1 MQYSLKITKEIKTGM
16 LALFAILLLIY
27 GYSFLKGS
35 DLFSNERTF
44 YVSYDNVAGLTV
56 SAPVT
61 INGYVVGQVN
71 KIEFENDLG
80 GLLVTF
86 SINKNFN
93 FSKNSIVRIYS
104 TSVIGGN
111 ALAIIPEIDKDSIAL
126 DGDTLNGEIEKG
138 MLESLTSGLK
148 PLENRMYTTLSGL
161 DSLLSSFNSVLNE
174 DTKNNLKAAINSL
187 TKTMYSFEDT
197 ASDLNSLLKE
207 NKPKLDSTF
216 SYLETTSGNL
226 AVFSDSLTQIDINT
240 MATNLEATLESFNS
254 IMNKFNNGEGSI
266 GKLINDENLYGN
278 LEAASKE
285 LEELLR
291 DLKENPK
298 RYVHISVFG
307 KKAKEYEPND
317 SNNK

>member
-1 MQYSLKITKEIKTGM
+1 LKITKEIKTGI

-35 DLFSNERTF
+35 DLFSKERTF

-61 INGYVVGQVN
+61 INGYVVGKVK

-80 GLLVTF
+80 GLLVSF
-86 SINKNFN
+86 SVNKDFN
-93 FSKNSIVRIYS
+93 FSKSSIVRIYS

-111 ALAIIPEIDKDSIAL
+111 ALAIIPIISKDNIAV
-126 DGDTLNGEIEKG
+126 DGDVLKGEIEKG
-138 MLESLTSGLK
+138 MLESLTSGIK
-148 PLENRMYTTLSGL
+148 PLENRIYTTLSGL
-161 DSLLSSFNSVLNE
+161 DSLLSNFNSVLNE
-174 DTKNNLKAAINSL
+174 ETKNNLKNAIGSL
-187 TKTMYSFEDT
+187 TNTMSSFEDT
-197 ASDLNSLLKE
+197 SSDLNTLLKE

-216 SYLETTSGNL
+216 SYLEITTGNL
-226 AVFSDSLTQIDINT
+226 ATFSDSLNQIDINR
-240 MATNLEATLESFNS
+240 MATHLETTLESFNS
-254 IMNKFNNGEGSI
+254 IMHKFDSGEGSI
-266 GKLINDENLYGN
+266 GKLINDENLYKN

-298 RYVHISVFG
+298 RYVHLSVFG
-307 KKAKEYEPND
+307 KKTTEYESLD
-317 SNNK
+317 SNNN

>member
-1 MQYSLKITKEIKTGM
+1 MKITKEIKTGI

-35 DLFSNERTF
+35 DLFSKERTF

-61 INGYVVGQVN
+61 INGYVVGKVK

-80 GLLVTF
+80 GLLVSF
-86 SINKNFN
+86 SVNKDFN
-93 FSKNSIVRIYS
+93 FSKSSIVRIYS

-111 ALAIIPEIDKDSIAL
+111 ALAIIPIISKDNIAV
-126 DGDTLNGEIEKG
+126 DGDVLKGEIEKG
-138 MLESLTSGLK
+138 MLESLTSGIK
-148 PLENRMYTTLSGL
+148 PLENRIYTTLSGL
-161 DSLLSSFNSVLNE
+161 DSLLSNFNSVLNE
-174 DTKNNLKAAINSL
+174 ETKNNLKNAIGSL
-187 TKTMYSFEDT
+187 TNTMSSFEDT
-197 ASDLNSLLKE
+197 SSDLNTLLKE

-216 SYLETTSGNL
+216 SYLEITTGNL
-226 AVFSDSLTQIDINT
+226 ATFSDSLNQIDINR
-240 MATNLEATLESFNS
+240 MATHLETTLESFNS
-254 IMNKFNNGEGSI
+254 IMHKFDNGEGSI
-266 GKLINDENLYGN
+266 GKLINDENLYKN

-298 RYVHISVFG
+298 RHVHLSVFG
-307 KKAKEYEPND
+307 KKTTEYESLD
-317 SNNK
+317 SNNN

>member
-1 MQYSLKITKEIKTGM
+1 MKITKEIKTGI

-27 GYSFLKGS
+27 GYGFLKGS

-61 INGYVVGQVN
+61 INGYVVGQVK

-86 SINKNFN
+86 SVTKNFN

-111 ALAIIPEIDKDSIAL
+111 ALAIIPEIDKDRIAI
-126 DGDTLNGEIEKG
+126 DGDVLKGEIEKG

-148 PLENRMYTTLSGL
+148 PLENKIYTTLSGL
-161 DSLLSSFNSVLNE
+161 DSLLINLNSVLNK
-174 DTKNNLKAAINSL
+174 DTKNNLKDAISSL
-187 TKTMYSFEDT
+187 TKTVYSFEDSS
-197 ASDLNSLLKE
+197 SDLNSLLKE

-216 SYLETTSGNL
+216 SNMETITDNL
-226 AVFSDSLTQIDINT
+226 AVFSDSITQIDIKAISN
-240 MATNLEATLESFNS
+240 NLETTLDSFNS
-254 IMNKFNNGEGSI
+254 IMDKFNNGEGSI
-266 GKLINDENLYGN
+266 GNLINDENLYKN

-307 KKAKEYEPND
+307 KKEKEYEPID
-317 SNNK
+317 STNK

>member
-1 MQYSLKITKEIKTGM
+1 M

-61 INGYVVGQVN
+61 INGYVVGHVN

-86 SINKNFN
+86 SINKDFN

-126 DGDTLNGEIEKG
+126 DGDILNGEIEKG

-161 DSLLSSFNSVLNE
+161 DSLLSNFNSVLNK

-240 MATNLEATLESFNS
+240 IATNLETTLESFNS

>member
-1 MQYSLKITKEIKTGM
+1 MKITKEIKTGI

-35 DLFSNERTF
+35 DLFSKERTF

-61 INGYVVGQVN
+61 INGYVVGKVK

-80 GLLVTF
+80 GLLVSF
-86 SINKNFN
+86 SVNKDFN
-93 FSKNSIVRIYS
+93 FSKSSIVRIYS

-111 ALAIIPEIDKDSIAL
+111 ALAIIPIISKDNIAV
-126 DGDTLNGEIEKG
+126 DGDVLKGEIEKG
-138 MLESLTSGLK
+138 MLESLTSGIK
-148 PLENRMYTTLSGL
+148 PLENRIYTTLSGL
-161 DSLLSSFNSVLNE
+161 DSLLSNFNSVLNE
-174 DTKNNLKAAINSL
+174 ETKNNLKNAIGSL
-187 TKTMYSFEDT
+187 TNTMSSFEDT
-197 ASDLNSLLKE
+197 SSYLNTLLKE

-216 SYLETTSGNL
+216 SYLEITTGNL
-226 AVFSDSLTQIDINT
+226 ATFSDSLNQIDINR
-240 MATNLEATLESFNS
+240 MATHLETTLESFNS
-254 IMNKFNNGEGSI
+254 IMHKFDNGEGSI
-266 GKLINDENLYGN
+266 GQLINDENLYKN

-298 RYVHISVFG
+298 RYVHLSVFG
-307 KKAKEYEPND
+307 KKTTEYESLD
-317 SNNK
+317 SNNN

>member
-1 MQYSLKITKEIKTGM
+1 MHYSLKITKEIKTGM

-86 SINKNFN
+86 SINKDFN

-111 ALAIIPEIDKDSIAL
+111 ALAIIPEIDKDSVAL

-240 MATNLEATLESFNS
+240 MATNLETTLESFNS

-266 GKLINDENLYGN
+266 GKLINDENLYAN

-307 KKAKEYEPND
+307 KKAKEYETND

>member
-1 MQYSLKITKEIKTGM
+1 MKITKEIKTGI

-35 DLFSNERTF
+35 DLFSKERTF

-61 INGYVVGQVN
+61 INGYVVGKVK

-80 GLLVTF
+80 GLLVSF
-86 SINKNFN
+86 SVNKDFN
-93 FSKNSIVRIYS
+93 FSKSSIVRIYS

-111 ALAIIPEIDKDSIAL
+111 ALAIIPIISKDNIAV
-126 DGDTLNGEIEKG
+126 DGDVLKGEIEKG
-138 MLESLTSGLK
+138 MLESLTSGIK
-148 PLENRMYTTLSGL
+148 PLENRIYTTLSGL
-161 DSLLSSFNSVLNE
+161 DSLLSNFNSVLNE
-174 DTKNNLKAAINSL
+174 ETKNNLKNAIGSL
-187 TKTMYSFEDT
+187 KNTMSSFEDT
-197 ASDLNSLLKE
+197 SSDLNTLLKE

-216 SYLETTSGNL
+216 SYLEITTGNL
-226 AVFSDSLTQIDINT
+226 ATFSDSLNQIDINR
-240 MATNLEATLESFNS
+240 MATHLETTLESFNS
-254 IMNKFNNGEGSI
+254 IMHKFDNGEGSI
-266 GKLINDENLYGN
+266 GKLINDENLYKN

-298 RYVHISVFG
+298 RYVHLSVFG
-307 KKAKEYEPND
+307 KKTTEYESLD
-317 SNNK
+317 SNNN

>member
-1 MQYSLKITKEIKTGM
+1 LKITKEIKTGI

-35 DLFSNERTF
+35 DLFSKERTF

-61 INGYVVGQVN
+61 INGYVVGKVK

-80 GLLVTF
+80 GLLVSF
-86 SINKNFN
+86 SVNKDFN
-93 FSKNSIVRIYS
+93 FSKSSIVRIYS

-111 ALAIIPEIDKDSIAL
+111 ALAIIPIISKDNIAV
-126 DGDTLNGEIEKG
+126 DGDVLKGEIEKG
-138 MLESLTSGLK
+138 MLESLTSGIK
-148 PLENRMYTTLSGL
+148 PLENRIYTTLSGL
-161 DSLLSSFNSVLNE
+161 DSLLSNFNSVLNE
-174 DTKNNLKAAINSL
+174 ETKNNLKNAIGSL
-187 TKTMYSFEDT
+187 TNTMSSFEDT
-197 ASDLNSLLKE
+197 SSDLNTLLKE

-216 SYLETTSGNL
+216 SYLEITTGNL
-226 AVFSDSLTQIDINT
+226 ATFSDSLNQIDINR
-240 MATNLEATLESFNS
+240 MATHLETTLESFNS
-254 IMNKFNNGEGSI
+254 IMHKFDNGEGSI
-266 GKLINDENLYGN
+266 GKLINDENLYKN

-307 KKAKEYEPND
+307 KKEKEYEPID
-317 SNNK
+317 STNK

>member
-1 MQYSLKITKEIKTGM
+1 MKITKEIKTGI

-27 GYSFLKGS
+27 GYGFLKGS

-61 INGYVVGQVN
+61 INGYVVGQVK

-86 SINKNFN
+86 SVTEDFN

-111 ALAIIPEIDKDSIAL
+111 ALAIIPEIDKDRIAI
-126 DGDTLNGEIEKG
+126 DGDVLNGEIEKG

-148 PLENRMYTTLSGL
+148 PLENKIYTTLSGL
-161 DSLLSSFNSVLNE
+161 DSLLINLNSVLNK
-174 DTKNNLKAAINSL
+174 DTKNNLKDAISSL
-187 TKTMYSFEDT
+187 TKTVYSFEDSS
-197 ASDLNSLLKE
+197 SDLNSLLKE

-216 SYLETTSGNL
+216 SNMETITDNL
-226 AVFSDSLTQIDINT
+226 AVFSDSITQIDIKAISN
-240 MATNLEATLESFNS
+240 NLETTLDSFNS
-254 IMNKFNNGEGSI
+254 IMDKFNNGEGSI
-266 GKLINDENLYGN
+266 GKLINDENLYKN

-307 KKAKEYEPND
+307 KKEKEYEPID
-317 SNNK
+317 STNK

>member
-1 MQYSLKITKEIKTGM
+1 MKITKEIKTGI

-35 DLFSNERTF
+35 DLFSKERTF

-61 INGYVVGQVN
+61 INGYVVGKVK

-80 GLLVTF
+80 GLLVSF
-86 SINKNFN
+86 SINKDFN
-93 FSKNSIVRIYS
+93 FSKSSIVRIYS

-111 ALAIIPEIDKDSIAL
+111 ALAIIPIINKDNIAV
-126 DGDTLNGEIEKG
+126 DGDVLKGEIEKG
-138 MLESLTSGLK
+138 MLESLTSGIK
-148 PLENRMYTTLSGL
+148 PLENRIYTTLSGL
-161 DSLLSSFNSVLNE
+161 DSLLSNFNSVLNE
-174 DTKNNLKAAINSL
+174 ETKNNLKNAVGSL
-187 TKTMYSFEDT
+187 TNTMSSFEDT
-197 ASDLNSLLKE
+197 SSELNSLLKE

-216 SYLETTSGNL
+216 SYLEITTGNL
-226 AVFSDSLTQIDINT
+226 ATFSDSLNQIDINR
-240 MATNLEATLESFNS
+240 MATHLETTLESFNS
-254 IMNKFNNGEGSI
+254 IMHKFENGEGSI
-266 GKLINDENLYGN
+266 GKLINDENLYKN

-298 RYVHISVFG
+298 RYVHLSVFG
-307 KKAKEYEPND
+307 KKTTEYESPD
-317 SNNK
+317 SNNN

>member
-1 MQYSLKITKEIKTGM
+1 M
-16 LALFAILLLIY
+16 ALFAILLLIY
-27 GYSFLKGS
+27 GYGFLKGS

-61 INGYVVGQVN
+61 INGYVVGQVK

-86 SINKNFN
+86 SVTKNFN

-111 ALAIIPEIDKDSIAL
+111 ALAIIPEIDKDRIAI
-126 DGDTLNGEIEKG
+126 DGDVLKGEIEKG

-148 PLENRMYTTLSGL
+148 PLENKIYTTLSGL
-161 DSLLSSFNSVLNE
+161 DSLLINLNSVLNK
-174 DTKNNLKAAINSL
+174 DTKNNLKDAISSL
-187 TKTMYSFEDT
+187 TKTVYSFEDSS
-197 ASDLNSLLKE
+197 SDLNSLLKE

-216 SYLETTSGNL
+216 SNMETITDNL
-226 AVFSDSLTQIDINT
+226 AVFSDSITQIDIKAISN
-240 MATNLEATLESFNS
+240 NLETTLDSFNS
-254 IMNKFNNGEGSI
+254 IMDKFNNGEGSI
-266 GKLINDENLYGN
+266 GKLINDENLYKN

-307 KKAKEYEPND
+307 KKEKEYEPID
-317 SNNK
+317 STNK

>member
-1 MQYSLKITKEIKTGM
+1 MKITKEIKTGI

-27 GYSFLKGS
+27 GYGFLKGS

-61 INGYVVGQVN
+61 INGYVVGQVK

-86 SINKNFN
+86 SVTEDFN

-111 ALAIIPEIDKDSIAL
+111 ALAIIPEIDKDRIAI
-126 DGDTLNGEIEKG
+126 DGDVLNGEIEKG

-148 PLENRMYTTLSGL
+148 PLENKIYTTLSGL
-161 DSLLSSFNSVLNE
+161 DSLLSNFNSVLNK
-174 DTKNNLKAAINSL
+174 DTKNNLKDAISSL
-187 TKTMYSFEDT
+187 TKTVYSFENSS
-197 ASDLNSLLKE
+197 SDLNSLLKE

-216 SYLETTSGNL
+216 SNLETITDNL
-226 AVFSDSLTQIDINT
+226 AVFSDSLTQIDIKAISN
-240 MATNLEATLESFNS
+240 NLQTTLDSFNS
-254 IMNKFNNGEGSI
+254 VMDKFNNGKGSI
-266 GKLINDENLYGN
+266 GKLINDENLYKN
-278 LEAASKE
+278 LQAASKE

-307 KKAKEYEPND
+307 KKEKEYEPLD

>member
-1 MQYSLKITKEIKTGM
+1 MKITKEIKTGI

-35 DLFSNERTF
+35 DLFSKERTF

-61 INGYVVGQVN
+61 INGYVVGKVK

-80 GLLVTF
+80 GLLVSF
-86 SINKNFN
+86 SVNKDFN
-93 FSKNSIVRIYS
+93 FSKSSIVRIYS

-111 ALAIIPEIDKDSIAL
+111 ALAIIPIISKDNIAV
-126 DGDTLNGEIEKG
+126 DGDVLKGEIEKG
-138 MLESLTSGLK
+138 MLESLTSGIK
-148 PLENRMYTTLSGL
+148 PLENRIYTTLSGL
-161 DSLLSSFNSVLNE
+161 DSLLSNFNSVLNE
-174 DTKNNLKAAINSL
+174 ETKNNLKNAIGSL
-187 TKTMYSFEDT
+187 TNTMSSFEDT
-197 ASDLNSLLKE
+197 SSDLNTLLKE

-216 SYLETTSGNL
+216 SYLEITTGNL
-226 AVFSDSLTQIDINT
+226 ATFSDSLNQIDINR
-240 MATNLEATLESFNS
+240 MATNLETTLESFNS
-254 IMNKFNNGEGSI
+254 IMHKFDNGEGSI
-266 GKLINDENLYGN
+266 GKLINDENLYKN

-298 RYVHISVFG
+298 RYVHLSVFG
-307 KKAKEYEPND
+307 KKTTEYESLD
-317 SNNK
+317 SNNN

>member
-1 MQYSLKITKEIKTGM
+1 MKITKEIKTGI

-35 DLFSNERTF
+35 DLFSKERTF

-61 INGYVVGQVN
+61 INGYVVGKVK

-80 GLLVTF
+80 GLLVSF
-86 SINKNFN
+86 SVNKDFN
-93 FSKNSIVRIYS
+93 FSKSSIVRIYS

-111 ALAIIPEIDKDSIAL
+111 ALAIIPIISKDNIAV
-126 DGDTLNGEIEKG
+126 DGDVLKGEIEKG
-138 MLESLTSGLK
+138 MLESLTSGIK
-148 PLENRMYTTLSGL
+148 PLENRIYTTLSGL
-161 DSLLSSFNSVLNE
+161 DSLLSNFNSVLNE
-174 DTKNNLKAAINSL
+174 ETKNNLKNAIGSL
-187 TKTMYSFEDT
+187 TNTMSSFEDT
-197 ASDLNSLLKE
+197 SSDLNTLLKE

-216 SYLETTSGNL
+216 SYLEITTGNL
-226 AVFSDSLTQIDINT
+226 ATFSDSLNQIDINR
-240 MATNLEATLESFNS
+240 MATHLETTLESFNS
-254 IMNKFNNGEGSI
+254 IMHKFDSGERSI
-266 GKLINDENLYGN
+266 GKLINDENLYKN

-298 RYVHISVFG
+298 RYVHLSVFG
-307 KKAKEYEPND
+307 KKTTEYESLD
-317 SNNK
+317 SNNN

>member
-1 MQYSLKITKEIKTGM
+1 MKITKEIKTGI

-27 GYSFLKGS
+27 GYGFLKGS

-61 INGYVVGQVN
+61 INGYVVGQVK

-86 SINKNFN
+86 SVTKNFN

-111 ALAIIPEIDKDSIAL
+111 ALAIIPEIDKDRIAI
-126 DGDTLNGEIEKG
+126 DGDVLKGEIEKG

-148 PLENRMYTTLSGL
+148 PLENKIYTTLSGL
-161 DSLLSSFNSVLNE
+161 DSLLINLNSVLNK
-174 DTKNNLKAAINSL
+174 DTKNNLKDAISSL
-187 TKTMYSFEDT
+187 TKTVYSFEDSS
-197 ASDLNSLLKE
+197 SDLNSLLKE

-216 SYLETTSGNL
+216 SNMETITDNL
-226 AVFSDSLTQIDINT
+226 AVFSDSITQIDIKAISN
-240 MATNLEATLESFNS
+240 NLKTTLDSFNS
-254 IMNKFNNGEGSI
+254 IMDKFNNGEGSI
-266 GKLINDENLYGN
+266 GKLINDENLYKN

-307 KKAKEYEPND
+307 KKEKEYEPLD
-317 SNNK
+317 STNK

>member
-1 MQYSLKITKEIKTGM
+1 MKITKEIKTGI

-35 DLFSNERTF
+35 DLFSKERTF

-61 INGYVVGQVN
+61 INGYVVGKVK

-80 GLLVTF
+80 GLLVSF
-86 SINKNFN
+86 SVNKDFN
-93 FSKNSIVRIYS
+93 FSKSSIARIYS

-111 ALAIIPEIDKDSIAL
+111 ALAIIPIISKDNIAV
-126 DGDTLNGEIEKG
+126 DGDVLKGEIEKG
-138 MLESLTSGLK
+138 MLESLTSGIK
-148 PLENRMYTTLSGL
+148 PLENRIYTTLSGL
-161 DSLLSSFNSVLNE
+161 DSLLSNFNSVLNE
-174 DTKNNLKAAINSL
+174 ETKNNLKNAIGSL
-187 TKTMYSFEDT
+187 TNTMSSFEDT
-197 ASDLNSLLKE
+197 SSDLNTLLKE

-216 SYLETTSGNL
+216 SYLEITTGNL
-226 AVFSDSLTQIDINT
+226 ATFSDSLNQIDINR
-240 MATNLEATLESFNS
+240 MATHLETTLESFNS
-254 IMNKFNNGEGSI
+254 IMHKFDNGEGSI
-266 GKLINDENLYGN
+266 GKLINDENLYKN

-298 RYVHISVFG
+298 RYVHLSVFG
-307 KKAKEYEPND
+307 KKTIEYESLD
-317 SNNK
+317 SNNN

>member
-1 MQYSLKITKEIKTGM
+1 MHYSLKITKEIKTGM

-86 SINKNFN
+86 SINKDFN

-161 DSLLSSFNSVLNE
+161 DSLLSSFNSVLNK

-240 MATNLEATLESFNS
+240 IATNLETTLESFNS

-298 RYVHISVFG
+298 RYVHISIFG
-307 KKAKEYEPND
+307 KK
-317 SNNK
+317 NKRIRT

>member
-1 MQYSLKITKEIKTGM
+1 MKITKEIKTGI

-35 DLFSNERTF
+35 DLFSKERTF

-61 INGYVVGQVN
+61 INGYVVGKVK

-80 GLLVTF
+80 GLLVSF
-86 SINKNFN
+86 SVNKDFN
-93 FSKNSIVRIYS
+93 FSKSSIVRIYS

-111 ALAIIPEIDKDSIAL
+111 ALAIIPIIRKDNIAV
-126 DGDTLNGEIEKG
+126 DGDVLKGEIEKG
-138 MLESLTSGLK
+138 MLESLTSGIK
-148 PLENRMYTTLSGL
+148 PLENRIYTTLSGL
-161 DSLLSSFNSVLNE
+161 DSLLSNFNSVLNE
-174 DTKNNLKAAINSL
+174 ETKNNLKNAIGSL
-187 TKTMYSFEDT
+187 TNTMSSFEDT
-197 ASDLNSLLKE
+197 SSDLNTLLKE

-216 SYLETTSGNL
+216 SYLEITTGNL
-226 AVFSDSLTQIDINT
+226 ATFSDSLNQIDINR
-240 MATNLEATLESFNS
+240 MATHLETTLESFNS
-254 IMNKFNNGEGSI
+254 IMHKFDNGEGSI
-266 GKLINDENLYGN
+266 GKLINDENLYKN

-298 RYVHISVFG
+298 RYVHLSVFG
-307 KKAKEYEPND
+307 KKTTEYESLD
-317 SNNK
+317 SNNN

>member
-86 SINKNFN
+86 SINKDFN

-240 MATNLEATLESFNS
+240 MATNLETTLESFNS

-307 KKAKEYEPND
+307 KKAKEYETND

>member
-1 MQYSLKITKEIKTGM
+1 MKITKEIKTGI

-27 GYSFLKGS
+27 GYGFLKGS

-61 INGYVVGQVN
+61 INGYVVGQVK

-86 SINKNFN
+86 SVTEDFN

-111 ALAIIPEIDKDSIAL
+111 ALAIIPEIDKDRIAI
-126 DGDTLNGEIEKG
+126 DGDVLKGEIEKG

-148 PLENRMYTTLSGL
+148 PLENKIYTTLSGL
-161 DSLLSSFNSVLNE
+161 DSLLINLNSVLNK
-174 DTKNNLKAAINSL
+174 DTKNNLKDAISSL
-187 TKTMYSFEDT
+187 TKTVYSFEDSS
-197 ASDLNSLLKE
+197 SDLNSLLKE

-216 SYLETTSGNL
+216 SNMETITDNL
-226 AVFSDSLTQIDINT
+226 AVFSDSITQIDIKAISN
-240 MATNLEATLESFNS
+240 NLETTLDSFNS
-254 IMNKFNNGEGSI
+254 IMDKFNNGEGSI
-266 GKLINDENLYGN
+266 GKLINDENLYKN
-278 LEAASKE
+278 LQAASKE

-307 KKAKEYEPND
+307 KKEKEYEPID
-317 SNNK
+317 STNK